1 MVKCICGPNLEIVSS
16 ICGDL
21 SSGQTQNGVNF
32 DFHVKFDLEGQGR
45 SLHKTIGILTK
56 VFYTFA
62 PNLVILAQ
70 TVDEL
75 SCGQTHDWRTHTHR
89 HTHAGNDNTRRPKLA
104 SGKNENISLSFL
116 KSTAHNRGQ
125 LDELMSCWHLKWIF
139 ELERRSKSQDM
150 GNGIAYLG
158 LELNFQYNFRYNLK
172 FAAILKNFRYFR

>member
-1 MVKCICGPNLEIVSS
+1 MHTTTMRANRFEIKNESEVLGHLSSKLIGILTVVKCICGPNLEIVSS

-32 DFHVKFDLEGQGR
+32 DFHVKFDLEGQCR

-75 SCGQTHDWRTHTHR
+75 SCGQTHDWRTHG
-89 HTHAGNDNTRRPKLA
+89 HTHTDTHTQATTIPEGQNWPRVKT
-104 SGKNENISLSFL
+104 
-116 KSTAHNRGQ
+116 TAN
-125 LDELMSCWHLKWIF
+125 
-139 ELERRSKSQDM
+139 
-150 GNGIAYLG
+150 
-158 LELNFQYNFRYNLK
+158 
-172 FAAILKNFRYFR
+172 